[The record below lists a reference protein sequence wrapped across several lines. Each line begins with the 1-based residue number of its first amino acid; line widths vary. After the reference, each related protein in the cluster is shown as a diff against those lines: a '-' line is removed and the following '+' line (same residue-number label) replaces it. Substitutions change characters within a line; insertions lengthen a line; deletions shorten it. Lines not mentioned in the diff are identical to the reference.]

1 MHFTLNYNV
10 KNTKS
15 FLQVISIDNDGIYGL
30 SDSVSAVEIPYS
42 SRDVPQME

>member
-1 MHFTLNYNV
+1 MLFPLNYNV
-10 KNTKS
+10 KDVKS

-30 SDSVSAVEIPYS
+30 SDSVSAIEIPYS

>member
-1 MHFTLNYNV
+1 MLFPLNYDV
-10 KNTKS
+10 KDAKS

-30 SDSVSAVEIPYS
+30 SDSVSAIEIPYS